1 MTVAAPDKPL
11 PTIDD
16 LNRPF
21 WEAARAGELR
31 MQRCDDCAH
40 IRFPVMER
48 CPRCL
53 CSTVTWVAL
62 SGRGEVY
69 AVIVYHRAFSPAFA
83 PDTPYNVVL
92 VQLDEGPRMYGNVV
106 GSANDD
112 IHVGDRLV
120 VSFDQVTDEI
130 VVPRFRLD
138 PESTPTATGPPA

>member
-1 MTVAAPDKPL
+1 MAVSDKPL
-11 PTIDD
+11 PTVDD

-21 WEAARAGELR
+21 WDAARAGQLR
-31 MQRCDDCAH
+31 MQRCDDCGH

-53 CSTVTWVAL
+53 STATTWDAL

-69 AVIVYHRAFSPAFA
+69 AKIVYHRAFSPAFA

-92 VQLDEGPRMYGNVV
+92 VQLDEGPRMYSNVV
-106 GSANDD
+106 GAANDH

-120 VSFDQVTDEI
+120 VFFEEVTEG
-130 VVPRFRLD
+130 VAVPRFRLD
-138 PESTPTATGPPA
+138 PEPTAAAN